1 MQRYE
6 ITGMSCAAC
15 ASHVEKAVSAVPGV
29 AGVAVS
35 LLTNSMQVD
44 YTPDADPD
52 TTARRICNAVE
63 AAGYGASL
71 TTAESENAE
80 LEDTETPK
88 LKKRLIASL
97 CFLVPLMYVSMGHM
111 IGLPLPSFME
121 GHGSG
126 AMVFALVQLVLTL
139 PVCWINRAFF
149 ISGWKGI
156 KSRAP
161 GMDALVSMGAGAALL
176 YGLYAI
182 VMIGIGLK
190 NDDMELI
197 MQYRHDLYFESAA
210 TILTLITVGKTL
222 EAYSKGKTTD
232 ALKSLMKLAPQT
244 ACVLRDGEQIALPVS
259 EVQVGDLF
267 LVRPGESI
275 PVDGTVTEGI
285 SSVNEAA
292 LTGES
297 MPVDKFPGSP
307 VSAAT
312 INQNGALT
320 CRAERV
326 GQDTTLSQVIRLVR
340 DAAATKAPLAKT
352 ADKVSGIFVPAV
364 TCIAL
369 LTFVIWL
376 LLGQTFTYA
385 LARGISVLVI
395 SCPCALGLA
404 TPVAIM
410 VGSGVGAKNGIL
422 FKTAASLET
431 TGYTDAVLLDKT
443 GTITTGEPSVVKIVG
458 TRNVPAKFLLSMAA
472 GLELRSEHPLARAIL
487 KEAEKDKLSYATV
500 ADFEAVPGKGLQG
513 KVAGKVIAGGN
524 ADFIRETC
532 ELTSDL
538 ERAGEEMS
546 RDGVTPLYFS
556 LAGKPAGVIGVSDV
570 VKQTSAEAISQM
582 KALGLQV
589 VLLTGDNAATAKHI
603 GAMVGLD
610 EGHVIAGVL
619 PAGKEA
625 EVRRLQAAGRVAMV
639 GDGINDAPA
648 LTRAETGIAIGAG
661 ADVALDAADVV
672 LVRSDLAD
680 VPAAV
685 RLSRAV
691 VRNIHQNLF
700 WAFFYNAVCI
710 PLAAGV
716 FTGIGITLNP
726 MIASAAMSLSS
737 VCVVTN
743 ALRLNTFNPRSAAHD
758 APPKHKAPAR
768 ELPAETACETRSC
781 PVQNEIKTEE
791 VTMKKTIHIEG
802 MMCGHCEATVK
813 KALEA
818 LDGVQSAEVSH
829 EKGTAIVALTADVA
843 DADLKA
849 AVEAKDY
856 TVTGIDA

>member
-1 MQRYE
+1 
-6 ITGMSCAAC
+6 
-15 ASHVEKAVSAVPGV
+15 
-29 AGVAVS
+29 
-35 LLTNSMQVD
+35 
-44 YTPDADPD
+44 
-52 TTARRICNAVE
+52 
-63 AAGYGASL
+63 
-71 TTAESENAE
+71 
-80 LEDTETPK
+80 
-88 LKKRLIASL
+88 
-97 CFLVPLMYVSMGHM
+97 
-111 IGLPLPSFME
+111 
-121 GHGSG
+121 
-126 AMVFALVQLVLTL
+126 
-139 PVCWINRAFF
+139 
-149 ISGWKGI
+149 
-156 KSRAP
+156 
-161 GMDALVSMGAGAALL
+161 MDALVSMGAGAALL

-190 NDDMELI
+190 NDDMQLI

-244 ACVLRDGEQIALPVS
+244 ACVLRDGEQITLPVS

-292 LTGES
+292 LTGDS

-625 EVRRLQAAGRVAMV
+625 EVRRLQAAVRVAMV

-768 ELPAETACETRSC
+768 ELPAETSCETRSC
-781 PVQNEIKTEE
+781 PVQNKIKTEE